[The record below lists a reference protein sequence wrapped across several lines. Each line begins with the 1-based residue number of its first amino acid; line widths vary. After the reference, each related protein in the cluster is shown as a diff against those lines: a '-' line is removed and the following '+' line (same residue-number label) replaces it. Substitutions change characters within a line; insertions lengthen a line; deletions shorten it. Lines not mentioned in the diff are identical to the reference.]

1 MCVCVC
7 VTYVCIWHVLCTWH
21 VWVHACMRVCVCDSS
36 HHGAPVTLYL
46 VQGLFKDLE
55 TPLPARGV
63 LGHTAPELL
72 QLHQGEGLEALQ
84 GYRGDDLASIP
95 YLTFLVPA
103 LLINSSTA
111 EMEVSMKQETCLK
124 RLG

>member
-1 MCVCVC
+1 MCVYGMCCVC
-7 VTYVCIWHVLCTWH
+7 ICVHGMCGACM
-21 VWVHACMRVCVCDSS
+21 HACMCVCVCDSS
-36 HHGAPVTLYL
+36 HHGAPVTLNL

-84 GYRGDDLASIP
+84 GHRGDDTTLASIP